1 MALQKL
7 AKIAKNLDVDPTYFV
22 NSILA
27 DMKAKNAKLQNIDTT
42 ENIITFTNG
51 DVKNCKYFF

>member
-7 AKIAKNLDVDPTYFV
+7 AKIAKNLDINLTYFV

-42 ENIITFTNG
+42 KNIITFTNG
-51 DVKNCKYFF
+51 DTKNCKYFF